1 MATLGLT
8 DVLTH
13 AVRASAEM
21 QTELANLKCQLHEA
35 SVKAVAATTMADEKS
50 RTVDELVGRVRAEI
64 KKSGAAMQERDT
76 IGAELRRCEGRCVDE
91 RRARIMAQD
100 GRRKAEK
107 GRKEL
112 EAASTASE
120 EQRNLA
126 HNARRSAEQEDKEQ
140 VLQGELERD
149 ELCKSREALR
159 VEKEGLYRE
168 HHSLTALL
176 ERALY
181 EIKAGLERRLSPGHS
196 RRRMSLTAVDVSANE
211 APHKRAK
218 REDNI

>member
-1 MATLGLT
+1 MAALGLT
-8 DVLTH
+8 DALTH

-21 QTELANLKCQLHEA
+21 QTELANLKRQLYEA

-50 RTVDELVGRVRAEI
+50 RTVDELVERVRAEI

-76 IGAELRRCEGRCVDE
+76 IGAELRRCEGRYVDE
-91 RRARIMAQD
+91 RRTRIMAQD
-100 GRRKAEK
+100 GEGKRRRE
-107 GRKEL
+107 GRSCRL
-112 EAASTASE
+112 HP
-120 EQRNLA
+120 RN
-126 HNARRSAEQEDKEQ
+126 RKTKS
-140 VLQGELERD
+140 
-149 ELCKSREALR
+149 SREALR

-168 HHSLTALL
+168 CHSLTALL

-181 EIKAGLERRLSPGHS
+181 EIKAGLEHQLSPGHS
-196 RRRMSLTAVDVSANE
+196 RRCMSLTAVDVSANE